1 MFSKDLEQTIGQCYK
16 RAREARHEFMTVEHL
31 LLALLDNPSAEA
43 VLHAVGADIP
53 RLRDELENAIEV
65 SVNRLPEDD
74 GRDTQPT
81 LGFQRVLQRAVYHVQ
96 ASGKKEVT
104 GANVLVAI
112 FGEKDSHAVYF
123 LNQQDVHRLDVVN
136 YISHGI
142 TRREAEPSPA
152 PPEAEGK
159 AEGGDAD
166 TRADP
171 LAEFTTNLNALAA
184 EGKIDPL
191 VGRADEIERTIQV
204 LCRRRKNNPLYVGES
219 GVGKTALAEGLAK
232 RIVDG
237 QVPEVLSEAVIY
249 SLDLGA
255 LVAGTKYRGDFE
267 KRLKGVLAALKKQP
281 NAILFIDEIHTI
293 IGAGSAS
300 GGTMDASNL
309 IKPALANGE
318 LRCIGS
324 TTFQE
329 YRGVFEKDRALARRF
344 QKIDIVEPT
353 VGEAVEILR
362 GLKAK
367 YEAHHEVAYA
377 DEAIRA
383 AVDLSVKHIGDR
395 LLPDKAIDVI
405 DEAGARQ
412 RLQPP
417 EMRKHVIDVEEIEA
431 IVARMARIPAKQV
444 SASDKDV
451 LQHLER
457 NLKMVIFGQDPAIE
471 TLASA
476 IKLARSGLGNPDK
489 PIGSFLFAGPTGVGK
504 TEVTRQLAMQLG
516 IELIRF
522 DMSEYMEPHSV
533 SRLIGAPPGY
543 VGFDQ
548 GGLLTEKIVKTPHCV
563 LLLDEI
569 EKAHPDIFN
578 ILLQVMDRG
587 VLTDTN
593 GREANFRNVILV
605 MTTNAGATQA
615 ARRSIGFTR
624 QDHSSDA
631 MEIIRRSFS
640 PEFRNRLDAIVQFQP
655 LGFEHILRVVDK
667 FLIELE
673 TQLHEKKVALSATTA
688 AREWLGQQGFD
699 PLMGARPMARLIQ
712 DKIKRPLADE
722 LLFGKLVDGGRVNLD
737 VIDGELVL
745 DVQAEPEKLLPA
757 VLA

>member
-16 RAREARHEFMTVEHL
+16 RAREARYEFMTVEHL

-43 VLHAVGADIP
+43 VLRAVNADLP

-96 ASGKKEVT
+96 SSGKKEVT

-136 YISHGI
+136 YLSHGI
-142 TRREAEPSPA
+142 SRQDEEPGQPAADGEAK
-152 PPEAEGK
+152 PEGGEGEGK
-159 AEGGDAD
+159 S
-166 TRADP
+166 DP
-171 LAEFTTNLNALAA
+171 LAEFASNLNALAA
-184 EGKIDPL
+184 AGKIDPL
-191 VGRADEIERTIQV
+191 VGRAEEIERTIQV

-237 QVPEVLSEAVIY
+237 EVPEVLAEAVIY

-309 IKPALANGE
+309 IKPVLANGE

-353 VGEAVEILR
+353 VGEAVEILK

-377 DEAIRA
+377 DDAIRA

-417 EMRKHVIDVEEIEA
+417 EVRKHVIDVEEIET

-593 GREANFRNVILV
+593 GREANFRNVVLV

-615 ARRSIGFTR
+615 ARRSIGFTK
-624 QDHSSDA
+624 QDHSPDA
-631 MEIIRRSFS
+631 MEAIRRGFT
-640 PEFRNRLDAIVQFQP
+640 PEFRNRLDAIVQFQA

-673 TQLHEKKVALSATTA
+673 TQLQEKKVMLTATAA

-722 LLFGKLVDGGRVNLD
+722 LLFGKLLNGGRVTLD
-737 VIDGELVL
+737 VVDGELAL